1 VGDSVPAG
9 VGDGG
14 WYRFE
19 GAGGDALPLRTPGGS
34 HCGTES
40 AGWLSGWDASGGA
53 GATPPR
59 GYSMPG
65 RYPAAT
71 EGVVEMTVCFDTRWP
86 GQHQQCGWH
95 ELVGVVRCDGF
106 LLWRLPY
113 AGDCGFAYCTTSA
126 SGM

>member
-1 VGDSVPAG
+1 
-9 VGDGG
+9 
-14 WYRFE
+14 
-19 GAGGDALPLRTPGGS
+19 
-34 HCGTES
+34 
-40 AGWLSGWDASGGA
+40 
-53 GATPPR
+53 
-59 GYSMPG
+59 MPG